1 MSDDD
6 LNAILAKRG
15 VKGKRAKSTT
25 ALIVAIIFMLGMVV
39 GVVLGRV
46 SASTDNQQGPGMF
59 QGPPP
64 SGGAPSGSGPRN

>member
-25 ALIVAIIFMLGMVV
+25 ALIVAIIFMLGVVV
-39 GVVLGRV
+39 GVVIGRV
-46 SASTDNQQGPGMF
+46 SASASAPQESGMF
-59 QGPPP
+59 QGPSPGSP
-64 SGGAPSGSGPRN
+64 GSGPSN